1 MVLRAA
7 GNRGDKTEQDLA
19 KVEIIL

>member
-7 GNRGDKTEQDLA
+7 GSRGDKTEQDLA